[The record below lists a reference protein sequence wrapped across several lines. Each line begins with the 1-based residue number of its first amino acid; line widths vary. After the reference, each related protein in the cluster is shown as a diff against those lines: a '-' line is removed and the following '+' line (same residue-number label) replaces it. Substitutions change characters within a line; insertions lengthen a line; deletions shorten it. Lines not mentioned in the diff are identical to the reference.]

1 MQRRTEPDS
10 GSRRTNP
17 IRVVI
22 ADDSYLIREA
32 LELILGGLDGIVV
45 VRAAR
50 DLESLRT
57 AIQEERP
64 EAVLTDIRMPPTN
77 TDEGIQV
84 ARELRQT
91 HPEVGVVVLSQFA
104 DPEYV
109 LSLLESGAA
118 RRAYLLK
125 ERIREAGD
133 LAAAI
138 EAVVRGGSYVDPKI
152 VDVLV
157 GARRLGATSAISEL
171 TRREL
176 GVLALL
182 ARGQSNA
189 AIAESLSITKR
200 AVEKHINSIF
210 MKLGLAG
217 AESISHR
224 VKAALVYL
232 AENHDRDLG

>member
-1 MQRRTEPDS
+1 
-10 GSRRTNP
+10 
-17 IRVVI
+17 VI
-22 ADDSYLIREA
+22 ADDAYLIREA
-32 LELILGGLDGIVV
+32 VELILGSIDGIAVA
-45 VRAAR
+45 RAAH
-50 DLESLRT
+50 DLESLRV
-57 AIQEERP
+57 AIEEERP

-77 TDEGIQV
+77 TDEGIRV

-91 HPEVGVVVLSQFA
+91 HPEIGVVVLSQFA

-109 LSLLESGAA
+109 LALLESGAE

-138 EAVVRGGSYVDPKI
+138 EAVVHGGSFIDPKV

-157 GARRLGATSAISEL
+157 GARRLAGSSAISEL

-182 ARGQSNA
+182 ARGQSNG
-189 AIAESLSITKR
+189 AIAESLGITKR
-200 AVEKHINSIF
+200 AVEKHINAIF

-217 AESISHR
+217 SASVSHR

-232 AENHDRDLG
+232 AEHHESEPG

>member
-1 MQRRTEPDS
+1 M
-10 GSRRTNP
+10 
-17 IRVVI
+17 
-22 ADDSYLIREA
+22 A
-32 LELILGGLDGIVV
+32 
-45 VRAAR
+45 RAAR

-84 ARELRQT
+84 ARELRRRT
-91 HPEVGVVVLSQFA
+91 LRLGWSCSA
-104 DPEYV
+104 
-109 LSLLESGAA
+109 SLRTPSTFWRCWSPAPLAGDTCSRSGFA
-118 RRAYLLK
+118 RR
-125 ERIREAGD
+125 RSGG
-133 LAAAI
+133 AI
-138 EAVVRGGSYVDPKI
+138 EAVVRGGSFVDPKI

-157 GARRLGATSAISEL
+157 GARRLEATSAISEL

-176 GVLALL
+176 SVLALL